1 MAEEKIP
8 AGLEKISGT
17 VEGIIYQN
25 EENGYA
31 ILDLGTEENEL
42 ITVVGTLPYV
52 GEGDTLTLYGKW
64 VHNPKYGR
72 QFRAEQF
79 EKELPADAT
88 AILRYLSSRTV
99 KGIGPK
105 KAQKMVDLFGEDTFD
120 VIENHPDWLTQIP
133 GISQK
138 AANEMSEEFKK
149 QAGVRRVMMFFRDFF
164 GATLS
169 VRIYK
174 TWGNGA
180 VEIAKENPYRLC
192 EEVEGIGFEKA
203 DDLAQKIGFDRA
215 GLPRVE
221 SGILYLLSYNA
232 SQSGHTCLPEDKL
245 YEAACALLGV
255 GREQVEAAVSSLLRE
270 RRLFRVHHL
279 TREGS
284 RAFFFDQSSYE
295 CERTIAERM
304 VALDRGC
311 VKLDIRDVE
320 YFITREEKKSG
331 ICYAGMQ
338 KEAIASALE
347 NGVMI
352 LTGGP
357 GTGKTTVVRALL
369 QIFRSMDLRVALAA
383 PTGRAAKRMSEATSN
398 EAKTVHRLLEMSFNE
413 GKHAEFA
420 RNSRNQL
427 EEDVIIVDEVS
438 MMDEPLM
445 AALLRAVKP
454 GARLVLIGDAD
465 QLPSVGAGNVLHDL
479 IACGRFATVAL
490 TEVFRQARHSL
501 IVTNAH
507 AVNRGEMPKMDAK
520 DNDFF
525 FLSRGSDAEIATTVA
540 DLCRNRLPRTYGA
553 DIVGNIQVISPSRKG
568 EAGTEN
574 LNRILQEALNPP
586 RAGKR
591 EHRVRD
597 IVFREGD
604 RVMQIRNNYDLVWER
619 GEETGLGV
627 FNGDIGVIEAIQPTE
642 QCLEVVFDDR
652 HVIYDFT
659 TLDELEPAYAVTVHK
674 SQGSEYPVVIL
685 PLYSAPPMLLTRN
698 LFYTAIT
705 RAQRMVILVG
715 RADIAA
721 KMVQN
726 NRQAMR
732 YTGLAA
738 RLAVRGETP

>member
-1 MAEEKIP
+1 MSEEKNLH
-8 AGLEKISGT
+8 GLEKITGT

-31 ILDLGTEENEL
+31 ILDFGTQEDEL

-72 QFRAEQF
+72 QFRADQF
-79 EKELPADAT
+79 EKELPADET

-105 KAQKMVDLFGEDTFD
+105 KAQKIVDLFGEDTFD
-120 VIENHPDWLTQIP
+120 VIENHPEWLTQIS
-133 GISQK
+133 GITHKS
-138 AANEMSEEFKK
+138 AMEISEEFKK
-149 QAGVRRVMMFFRDFF
+149 QAGVRRVMMFFRDYF

-169 VRIYK
+169 VRIFK
-174 TWGNGA
+174 TWGNNA
-180 VEIAKENPYRLC
+180 VELAKENPYRLC
-192 EEVEGIGFEKA
+192 EEIEGIGFEKA
-203 DDLAQKIGFDRA
+203 DDMAERIGFDRA

-232 SQSGHTCLPEDKL
+232 AQSGHTCLPEEKL
-245 YEAACALLGV
+245 REAAC
-255 GREQVEAAVSSLLRE
+255 SLLRVDGALVDAAIASLLKAHK
-270 RRLFRVHHL
+270 LFRVHHL
-279 TREGS
+279 TGQGDQ
-284 RAFFFDQSSYE
+284 AFLFDRKSYE
-295 CERTIAERM
+295 CERTIAERL
-304 VALDRGC
+304 VALDRAC
-311 VKLDIRDVE
+311 VKLDVRDIN
-320 YFITREEKKSG
+320 YFISREEKKGG
-331 ICYAGMQ
+331 IAYAQLQ
-338 KEAIASALE
+338 KEAIAAALE

-369 QIFRSMDLRVALAA
+369 QIFKSMDLRVALAA
-383 PTGRAAKRMSEATSN
+383 PTGRAAKRLSEATSS

-413 GKHAEFA
+413 GKKAEFA
-420 RNSRNQL
+420 RNERDQL
-427 EEDVIIVDEVS
+427 EEDAIIVDEVS

-445 AALLRAVKP
+445 AALLRAVKA

-465 QLPSVGAGNVLHDL
+465 QLPSVGAGNVLQDL
-479 IACGRFATVAL
+479 IRCDRFATVAL
-490 TEVFRQARHSL
+490 TEVFRQAQNSL

-507 AVNRGEMPKMDAK
+507 AVNRGELPRLDVK

-525 FLSRGSDAEIATTVA
+525 FLSRTSDADIAATVA
-540 DLCRNRLPRTYGA
+540 DLCANRLPRTYGS
-553 DIVGNIQVISPSRKG
+553 DIVGNIQVISASRKG

-574 LNRILQEALNPP
+574 LNRVLQQTLNPP

-627 FNGDIGVIEAIQPTE
+627 FNGDIGVIEAIHPAD
-642 QCLEVVFDDR
+642 QCMEIAFDDR
-652 HVIYDFT
+652 HVMYDFT
-659 TLDELEPAYAVTVHK
+659 GLDELEPAFAVTVHK
-674 SQGSEYPVVIL
+674 SQGSEYPVVII
-685 PLYSAPPMLLTRN
+685 PLCSAAPMLLTRN
-698 LFYTAIT
+698 LLYTAIT

-721 KMVQN
+721 QMVSN

-738 RLAVRGETP
+738 RLAAGRNAP